1 VDGWAFLAGLR
12 VEAPR
17 ELIFFWG
24 GAHTWGGLET
34 SGPHG
39 RECQEKFGSGSRNV
53 GPGRRTGVASGVLSR
68 VGGVLVKEGNG
79 YLLSVCLRLKNL
91 LNTDLGMSLYL
102 RVQV

>member
-17 ELIFFWG
+17 ELIFLG
-24 GAHTWGGLET
+24 GPHTWGGLET

-68 VGGVLVKEGNG
+68 VGGVLVKDGNE